1 MKKIVCLALFLLIS
15 VKSFSQ
21 NMASLKANAQKF
33 YNYIVSHQYEQMMDM
48 IYPKLYDI
56 APKEALLESLKKPFE
71 ANQGFKIK
79 MVDAPANFTFG
90 DIKKIGDQ
98 FFSVINH
105 DNTMQI
111 IWDEAIPNLEIQE
124 YIDMFKKAMKTE
136 NVSYDPANKTMN
148 IKTGAKMIAISDN
161 LTKKEWKY
169 LIYNEQIFTQLF
181 DEKIKTE
188 LGL

>member
-1 MKKIVCLALFLLIS
+1 
-15 VKSFSQ
+15 
-21 NMASLKANAQKF
+21 
-33 YNYIVSHQYEQMMDM
+33 
-48 IYPKLYDI
+48 
-56 APKEALLESLKKPFE
+56 
-71 ANQGFKIK
+71 
-79 MVDAPANFTFG
+79 
-90 DIKKIGDQ
+90 
-98 FFSVINH
+98 
-105 DNTMQI
+105 MQI

-136 NVSYDPANKTMN
+136 NVSYDPTNKTMN

-181 DEKIKTE
+181 EGKIKTE